1 MRRSWIALAVLA
13 LPVLSARAEEPPTAD
28 RLEALEQRVDS
39 LERERDD
46 LRAALH
52 DQTVHETAGGGLA
65 DWTRRIR
72 LSGSA
77 NTGFYHGGETTPFE
91 DASNFQVW
99 DARFFL
105 DADLGRDVSLGGTPI
120 VRNVGFSFE
129 WNLVR
134 LGELQDGNFVGELYT
149 DLQGIGGL
157 RWLNAQVGRFYIPVG
172 EAYLRFGKGYRDN
185 PFITNTL
192 GGPWWWD
199 EGVRLY
205 GSFREDQLGYV
216 ASISDGE
223 TSFSDD
229 GRRDPQATL
238 KLWARPFPWLYMSA
252 SALRSGQVGSREYPA
267 AGALWLGETW
277 ANGIGSLSGVPTF
290 QHGAELPPGPTE
302 LDSTQLFGSDV
313 VLTHPKLGR
322 LWLGVGRYA
331 IDVQGPSRYNRD
343 LFYWIAEYVIGGAVI
358 SPELAPLYLALRA
371 NALGTYD
378 SDKGYLL
385 DIRQSGSFGYNMQ
398 SETAYS
404 IALGWHLSRWTTL
417 RAEYT
422 HQVIELV
429 HGVPQELRDDAGGTD
444 YFGFELGA
452 AF

>member
-1 MRRSWIALAVLA
+1 MRRSWILLAALA
-13 LPVLSARAEEPPTAD
+13 LPALAARAADPPTAD
-28 RLEALEQRVDS
+28 RLQALEERVES

-52 DQTVHETAGGGLA
+52 DQTVHETGSLA
-65 DWTRRIR
+65 DWARRVR

-77 NTGFYHGGETTPFE
+77 ETGFFHGGENSPFE

-99 DARFFL
+99 DARFFV
-105 DADLGRDVSLGGTPI
+105 DADLGRDVSLAGTPL
-120 VRNVGFSFE
+120 VRNIGFSFE

-134 LGELQDGNFVGELYT
+134 LGELQNDVGELYT

-172 EAYLRFGKGYRDN
+172 EAYLRYGKGYRDN
-185 PFITNTL
+185 PFITNPL

-205 GSFREDQLGYV
+205 GSFREGQLGYV

-229 GRRDPQATL
+229 SRRDPQATL
-238 KLWARPFPWLYMSA
+238 KLWARPFPWLYVSA
-252 SALRSGQVGSREYPA
+252 STLRSGQVGSREYPA
-267 AGALWLGETW
+267 NGALWLGETW
-277 ANGIGSLSGVPTF
+277 ANGIGSLTGVPTF
-290 QHGAELPPGPTE
+290 QNGSAVPPGPTE
-302 LDSTQLFGSDV
+302 LTSTQLFGSDV
-313 VLTHPKLGR
+313 VLTHEKLGR

-331 IDVQGPSRYNRD
+331 IDVHGPSRYDRN
-343 LFYWIAEYVIGGAVI
+343 LYYWIAEWRIGGGVI
-358 SPELAPLYLALRA
+358 SPELTPFYLALRA
-371 NALGTYD
+371 NALGTFD

-385 DIRQSGSFGYNMQ
+385 DISQSGSFGYNVQ
-398 SETAYS
+398 SETAFS
-404 IALGWHLSRWTTL
+404 IALGWHLSRWATL

-422 HQVIELV
+422 HQLIDLV
-429 HGVPQELRDDAGGTD
+429 RGVPQDLRDEAGGID
-444 YFGFELGA
+444 YFGFGLGA